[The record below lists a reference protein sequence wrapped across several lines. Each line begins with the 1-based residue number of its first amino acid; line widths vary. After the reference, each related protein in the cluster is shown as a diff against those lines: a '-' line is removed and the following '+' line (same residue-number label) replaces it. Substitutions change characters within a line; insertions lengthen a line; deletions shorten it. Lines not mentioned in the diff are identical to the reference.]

1 MEPVRIIPKSVI
13 LAVEDKLSELVS
25 TRILSSL
32 GIDVSVTP
40 GLKGKSYLEQKA
52 RSLNKT
58 AQGFPVL
65 MIADQDSAVQ
75 CPPTLI
81 NSWVGRTQS
90 PQFLLRIAVMEIES
104 WIMADRK
111 GIADFLSIPLDR
123 VPGNPDLITKP
134 KEFLVSLARKSKQKQ
149 LRDQLVPRPGATNSV
164 GPEYNISLGRFV
176 QSSWNMTRA
185 LSASPSLKR
194 TMNRLQTFGAS

>member
-1 MEPVRIIPKSVI
+1 MIPKSII

-25 TRILSSL
+25 ARILSSL
-32 GIDVSVTP
+32 GIDVSVTL
-40 GLKGKSYLEQKA
+40 GLKGKNYLEKKA

-65 MIADQDSAVQ
+65 MIADQDSAAQ

-81 NSWVGRTQS
+81 NSWVGKNQN
-90 PQFLLRIAVMEIES
+90 PLFLLRVAVMEIES

-123 VPGNPDLITKP
+123 IPGNPDLITQP
-134 KEFLVSLARKSKQKQ
+134 KEFLVSLARKSKKKQ

-164 GPEYNISLGRFV
+164 GPENNISLGSFV
-176 QSSWNMTRA
+176 QSSWNMSRA
-185 LSASPSLKR
+185 LSVSPSLKR
-194 TMNRLQTFGAS
+194 TMSRLQIFRAS